1 MTIMILFEQIPTEF
15 PPFIDLV
22 VCSHDEEGCMKGEC
36 ETCKDQVLQLKPFE
50 TGQVIKY
57 EQWIKSTKDTLSGT
71 ATDCFEKLVEQL
83 PVFLHHTYIKRKQHH
98 KFELDCKRAQTS
110 PDTDVLQID
119 FAENYKYSKAD
130 STQGYHWVNNQATVF
145 TGYV

>member
-1 MTIMILFEQIPTEF
+1 MILFEQIPTEF
-15 PPFIDLV
+15 PPFIELV

-36 ETCKDQVLQLKPFE
+36 ETCKDRVLQLKPFK

-57 EQWIKSTKDTLSGT
+57 EQWIKSTKETLSGT

-98 KFELDCKRAQTS
+98 KFELDCKRAQTT
-110 PDTDVLQID
+110 PDKAVLQID
-119 FAENYKYSKAD
+119 FAENYKYSEAD